1 MKDYNTNIVLSG
13 IGTFLGISIVDV
25 TNFLGLLIT
34 VINLAILVISLILK
48 VIKYIKN
55 DGKLDTEEVSDL
67 VQDCTEVKK
76 VIDSIE
82 KEHDDDSIQKSTGT
96 STEE

>member
-34 VINLAILVISLILK
+34 IINLGILVISLILK

-76 VIDSIE
+76 VLDSIE
-82 KEHDDDSIQKSTGT
+82 QEHKD
-96 STEE
+96 E